1 MSNRP
6 KMPKAIETELL
17 RLSARRCCLCY
28 GLHQDIDEKKG
39 QIAHLDH
46 DPTNNDIDNLAWLS
60 LEHHDEYDGKTS
72 QSKRYTIQEVK
83 KYRNDLY
90 KIIAAKRIKIFGTEL
105 QSKDG
110 EDYYQR
116 FSAAYIGRT
125 ENVQYVLDFL
135 INPHKHFM
143 LLYGVGGMG
152 KSHLISECRK
162 KFTDPNLRQTECSR
176 NYNLRSLFKTCGF
189 NYPEELSSEEK
200 IKLFIDEF
208 GKQNIILVL
217 DDFYETIDTEIRGM
231 LPKLA
236 AIPYGKIL
244 LVSRAI
250 PKELDRIGFQ
260 FEKYLL
266 PPLDEPDFNE
276 VIQRYIALEKKN
288 VTLNATD
295 LRKIF
300 DKAQGY
306 PLGGQL
312 IIDLL
317 FLEEK
322 LDDIL
327 KDLPKFE
334 TELDENEDEIGKRFS
349 GRLLDNI
356 FRKGSEKEIMLL
368 CEFSALFDASSK
380 ELIKQLPSFN
390 LSAFEILVNRRRFIY
405 KDENGNFNCHAMIKD
420 YAYEKLNNKSRV
432 HNIIGKYFEKELFTS
447 HDLKPALLESAIQHY
462 KLVSINELQRLGRL
476 VDRKFDIRNVKSL
489 IEENVKDTIRNYKNL
504 LEIYPFN
511 MHYYNEL
518 GIAYRLNNQKE
529 LAIKTFL
536 KAIEINPTHLSP
548 YNSLGIT
555 YRESNQ
561 TQLAIKT
568 FLNAI
573 EINPKDLP
581 SYNEL
586 GITYRKN
593 KQTQL
598 AIDTFLKAIE
608 IDPKNL
614 PPYNALGIT
623 YRENNQTQ
631 LAIETFLKAIEI
643 NPKHLPSYNE
653 LGITYRENNQT
664 QLAIETFQ
672 KAIELAPEN
681 LPSYNE
687 LGITYRKNNQTQLAI
702 ETFLK
707 AIEIGPEDLPSFNAL
722 GITYKENNQTKLASE
737 TFQKAIEIDPKH
749 LPSYNELSI
758 AYRENNQC
766 DEAIKISEK
775 ALEVNFKHV
784 PSLLNLLQVFVF
796 FQPDKQKATQFLN
809 RINALPEG
817 GFFDRKARKKYT
829 ILIENLE
836 DLLSFSFSSFKE
848 YEKYVFLAIHFNAY
862 HSILPILFK
871 LNEKFPDNL
880 KIVSRLG
887 KTLSN
892 QVIARNKEGWG
903 YLKQAITLYKEAWI
917 SETDE
922 IKKANFRKLYDDYV
936 FYYFNNLLCN
946 GQKETLKT
954 EMINYQNDI
963 RGIPEFHPFF
973 ARHFEFLEKSAE
985 EVMSSSDKTFSV

>member
-1 MSNRP
+1 MWQQDFDAIIIIMSNRP

-28 GLHQDIDEKKG
+28 GLNQDIDEKKG

-72 QSKRYTIQEVK
+72 QSKNYTIQEVK

-90 KIIAAKRIKIFGTEL
+90 KIIAAKRIKIWGTEL

-125 ENVQYVLDFL
+125 ENVQYILDFL

-176 NYNLRSLFKTCGF
+176 NYNLRSLFKTCGI

-200 IKLFIDEF
+200 IKFFIEEF
-208 GKQNIILVL
+208 GKQNTILVL
-217 DDFYETIDTEIRGM
+217 DDFYETIDTEIRGI

-250 PKELDRIGFQ
+250 PKELDRIGFH

-276 VIQRYIALEKKN
+276 VIQSYIALEKKN
-288 VTLNATD
+288 VTLTATE
-295 LRKIF
+295 LRKIY

-327 KDLPKFE
+327 KDLQKFE

-432 HNIIGKYFEKELFTS
+432 HNVIAKFFEKELFIS

-462 KLVSINELQRLGRL
+462 KLVSIHELQRFGRL
-476 VDRKFDIRNVKSL
+476 IDRNFDIRNVKSL

-504 LEIYPFN
+504 LEIYPFKI
-511 MHYYNEL
+511 HYYNEL
-518 GIAYRLNNQKE
+518 GIAYRLNNQKK
-529 LAIKTFL
+529 LAIETFQ
-536 KAIEINPTHLSP
+536 KAIEIDSTRLPP
-548 YNSLGIT
+548 YNALGIT
-555 YRESNQ
+555 YRENNQ
-561 TQLAIKT
+561 TQLAIET
-568 FLNAI
+568 FQKAI

-598 AIDTFLKAIE
+598 AIETFQKAIK
-608 IDPKNL
+608 IDSNHL
-614 PPYNALGIT
+614 PLYNALGIT
-623 YRENNQTQ
+623 YRENHQTQ
-631 LAIETFLKAIEI
+631 LAI
-643 NPKHLPSYNE
+643 
-653 LGITYRENNQT
+653 
-664 QLAIETFQ
+664 
-672 KAIELAPEN
+672 
-681 LPSYNE
+681 
-687 LGITYRKNNQTQLAI
+687 
-702 ETFLK
+702 
-707 AIEIGPEDLPSFNAL
+707 
-722 GITYKENNQTKLASE
+722 E

-749 LPSYNELSI
+749 LPSYNELGITYKENNQIQLAIETFQKGIEIDPKHLPSYNALGI
-758 AYRENNQC
+758 TYRENNQC
-766 DEAIKISEK
+766 YEAIRISEK
-775 ALEVNFKHV
+775 ALEVDFKHAAPV
-784 PSLLNLLQVFVF
+784 LNLLQIFVF
-796 FQPDKQKATQFLN
+796 FQPDKQKAAQFLN
-809 RINALPEG
+809 RINALPKSR
-817 GFFDRKARKKYT
+817 FFDNKSRRIFAE
-829 ILIENLE
+829 LIERLE
-836 DLLSFSFSSFKE
+836 DILSFSFGNYKE
-848 YEKYVFLAIHFNAY
+848 YDRYVSLAIHYNAY

-887 KTLSN
+887 RTLSN
-892 QVIARNKEGWG
+892 QVIARNKEGG
-903 YLKQAITLYKEAWI
+903 EYLKQAITLCKEAWI

-922 IKKANFRKLYDDYV
+922 MKKAHFRKRYDDHV
-936 FYYFNNLLCN
+936 FYYLNNLLCN
-946 GQKETLKT
+946 EQKETLKS

-963 RGIPEFHPFF
+963 KCIPEYHRLF

-985 EVMSSSDKTFSV
+985 EIILSSDNAKYSA